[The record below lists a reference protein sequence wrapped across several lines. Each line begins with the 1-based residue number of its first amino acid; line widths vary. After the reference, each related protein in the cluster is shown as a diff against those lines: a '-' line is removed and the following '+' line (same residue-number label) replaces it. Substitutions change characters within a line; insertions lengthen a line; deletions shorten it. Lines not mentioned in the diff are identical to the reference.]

1 MMMMILFMIYC
12 ENDPVPKNFL
22 ENTFLSFQSFDKN
35 ANVGNNTEDK
45 IGDSTIVDLQY
56 FLALTP

>member
-1 MMMMILFMIYC
+1 MIYC

-22 ENTFLSFQSFDKN
+22 ENTFLSFQSFDDN

-56 FLALTP
+56 FLAVTP

>member
-1 MMMMILFMIYC
+1 MRKHDFKKKKICLLY
-12 ENDPVPKNFL
+12 
-22 ENTFLSFQSFDKN
+22 ENTFLSFPTFDYN

>member
-1 MMMMILFMIYC
+1 MIYC
-12 ENDPVPKNFL
+12 ENDPVPKYFL
-22 ENTFLSFQSFDKN
+22 ENTFLSFPTFDYN